1 MAYRRERGE
10 MRNDVR
16 YEYERAQRERF
27 AQGRGGPYQRVVN
40 VVPRKPFFERPG
52 EGYNREFEYEDP
64 RNYHGEDLRNYPEE
78 NFGNERRNGPP
89 NRREDVGYRW
99 PREEHH
105 RGRLVEFR
113 KSCDRMG
120 PRPSFRNQRYF
131 HAPMHPPEVFPGG
144 CYWEPQQ
151 GIQDVNLG
159 EDRDSYRRK
168 GSFPPQHVRERSP
181 IKKELAPFKNSPGG
195 RRESPHSRS
204 GSSLSS
210 RSYSPDKNKSHSF
223 QTQQKKNKEKP
234 SSHSLN
240 TSRDASPQS
249 STSTSKISLDKSSKP
264 PEPQPAEALSERPD
278 ETLEK
283 SNDVSETRPE
293 FEDIQN
299 LQGEQEEPQMSKDES
314 AKLLSE
320 DFQERRSQAIA
331 AKAREI
337 EQVYRQDCETFGMVV
352 KMLVAKEPSLE
363 KQLQSPLKENLTE
376 IRERCLEDLKHFISD
391 LDQVVLQPQ

>member
-249 STSTSKISLDKSSKP
+249 STSTSK
-264 PEPQPAEALSERPD
+264 
-278 ETLEK
+278 
-283 SNDVSETRPE
+283 
-293 FEDIQN
+293 EDIQN

>member
-113 KSCDRMG
+113 
-120 PRPSFRNQRYF
+120 
-131 HAPMHPPEVFPGG
+131 
-144 CYWEPQQ
+144 
-151 GIQDVNLG
+151 